1 MNKVTLISEI
11 IDNDNSALKTRSAFI
26 ENVQGIG
33 PPDMCIVLR
42 EHLPSGLKRLISKP
56 YQKQYYHFVYGVDSS
71 SIASVAAY
79 FKHFLDSYSKIT
91 SSSKLISA
99 CFCAFDLFSK
109 YDLRVEM
116 RIPGNMNAY
125 IVDQAG
131 NKFIPQDIHW
141 QGAYLSSFLRLCYP
155 IQGSGIG
162 YIESFKTIED
172 YEKLFE
178 ISFLFWKQLGF
189 VLGDLTDT
197 KKYKHNLLFPAI
209 NKFLLKR
216 KRYKMHQ
223 MLIRRLVDQD
233 PLMLTFLAKSSMK
246 IGKLE
251 EIIQLLGNQIKIT
264 PHAFP
269 LYYTIAKAYLC
280 RGNTEQALH
289 IAQYLIELNLE
300 VFEYSELLINCY
312 LKKKDISAA
321 LLAFNQL
328 PHYSIEPESYKIS
341 QPNTEPMQS
350 EKVSFASSSKLWST
364 PVDLDYRPF
373 EEYYYTKTKR
383 EKTLISQLDSL
394 PGSKL
399 QGSTQRAYKIL
410 AKIEKSIEWSNLVR
424 INKETFRSLKAP
436 EKILKL
442 QDFSSINETNK
453 SGFTR
458 SFQVIS
464 QDYVVKNEQEVDE
477 EIFPVQMLTCRDYF
491 LQDSK
496 TNNKLNSLM
505 NPAARVQNETTVE
518 LLNAMNQDLKAIY
531 EWQKES
537 SDIRA
542 VHSQN
547 NSKLYAD
554 EIPFTGDLWIRRG
567 RLSERLLR
575 NKQAERAYRYVVE
588 KGFSVFAWFR
598 LMKIYARAG
607 NPKAVL
613 VCMAEFAKQMEND
626 NIVFDSMPLWV
637 EEILGKLCKGCGF
650 KQVFSIAL
658 EVGVRKIPALYNCIE
673 KLKYWKTDGVN
684 DS

>member
-11 IDNDNSALKTRSAFI
+11 IDNDNSALKTRSGLI
-26 ENVQGIG
+26 ENVEGIG

-42 EHLPSGLKRLISKP
+42 EHLPGGLKRLISKP

-71 SIASVAAY
+71 SIASVAGY
-79 FKHFLDSYSKIT
+79 FKHFLDSYNKIS
-91 SSSKLISA
+91 SSSKVISA

-125 IVDQAG
+125 LVDQAG

-141 QGAYLSSFLRLCYP
+141 QGVYLSSVIRLCYP
-155 IQGSGIG
+155 IQGSGMG
-162 YIESFKTIED
+162 YIESFKTVED

-178 ISFLFWKQLGF
+178 ISSLFWGQLGF

-216 KRYKMHQ
+216 KRYKLHQ
-223 MLIRRLVDQD
+223 MLIRKLVGKD

-246 IGKLE
+246 MGKLE

-280 RGNTEQALH
+280 RGDTVQALH

-300 VFEYSELLINCY
+300 VFEYWELLINCY
-312 LKKKDISAA
+312 LKKKDIMAA

-328 PHYSIEPESYKIS
+328 PHYSIEPESYKIP
-341 QPNTEPMQS
+341 QPNPDLMQA
-350 EKVSFASSSKLWST
+350 EKVSFATSSKIWST
-364 PVDLDYRPF
+364 PKDLDYKPF

-383 EKTLISQLDSL
+383 EKTLITQLDAL
-394 PGSKL
+394 PGSQL
-399 QGSTQRAYKIL
+399 QGSAQRAYKIL
-410 AKIEKSIEWSNLVR
+410 AKIEKSIEWSNLVK
-424 INKETFRSLKAP
+424 INKDTFRSLTTS
-436 EKILKL
+436 EKTLKL
-442 QDFSSINETNK
+442 QNFSSINETNK

-458 SFQVIS
+458 NFQGTS
-464 QDYVVKNEQEVDE
+464 LEYAAKHEQEVDE

-505 NPAARVQNETTVE
+505 NRGARVQNEATAE

-537 SDIRA
+537 SDIKA
-542 VHSQN
+542 VHSQQ

-554 EIPFTGDLWIRRG
+554 EIPFTGDLWIRRAK
-567 RLSERLLR
+567 LSERLLR

-598 LMKIYARAG
+598 LMKIYAKAG

-613 VCMAEFAKQMEND
+613 VCMAEFAKQMENE

-650 KQVFSIAL
+650 KQVFSIGL
-658 EVGVRKIPALYNCIE
+658 EVGVKKTPALFNCIE
-673 KLKYWKTDGVN
+673 KLRYWRTDGVN